1 MPLSPIDVQQQ
12 TFKVALRGYAEDE
25 VDEFL
30 DEVVISLRDFEQ
42 RLRDAQERVAV
53 LEEQLSA
60 NRETEDAMR
69 RTFLVAQRTA
79 DAILEEA
86 KAESERLLSETRGE
100 VDRVA
105 GEQTE
110 EKAKLLAETAMLRDR
125 VHGLRASLSD
135 LAAGT
140 MRRLDVL
147 DVDAVADR
155 IAAVA
160 DREVVESPPA
170 VDSTFPESV
179 DRYSASEDRFSESE
193 ESIDTAR
200 HAGDQIDLDVLA
212 DQGLAAVDD
221 AVLGEVDEEAEVGS
235 ENAFDGQAAGDDDGE
250 PGESFMGFEDED
262 SEDEPDDDAEIARV
276 PEWMTRDGSETTE
289 SRPPYRRPWE
299 RDEG

>member
-42 RLRDAQERVAV
+42 RLRDAQERIAV

-86 KAESERLLSETRGE
+86 RAESERLLAETRGE
-100 VDRVA
+100 VNRVA
-105 GEQTE
+105 SEQTE
-110 EKAKLLAETAMLRDR
+110 EKARLLAETAMLRDR
-125 VHGLRASLSD
+125 VHGLRAALSD
-135 LAAGT
+135 LATGA

-147 DVDAVADR
+147 DVDTVADR

-160 DREVVESPPA
+160 DREVVDSAPA
-170 VDSTFPESV
+170 AHSEFPEPA
-179 DRYSASEDRFSESE
+179 DRAFEAE
-193 ESIDTAR
+193 EPAGLGR
-200 HAGDQIDLDVLA
+200 HAGEPIDLDDLA
-212 DQGLAAVDD
+212 EQELPTLDD
-221 AVLGEVDEEAEVGS
+221 AVLGVVDEEADS
-235 ENAFDGQAAGDDDGE
+235 DADDDFDYEGGDDGE
-250 PGESFMGFEDED
+250 PVESFSDFEEEE
-262 SEDEPDDDAEIARV
+262 SEDEPEDAAEIAEV
-276 PEWMTRDGSETTE
+276 PEWMTRDRSENID
-289 SRPPYRRPWE
+289 SRPSYRRPWE

>member
-42 RLRDAQERVAV
+42 RLRDAQERIAV

-86 KAESERLLSETRGE
+86 KAESERLLAETRGE
-100 VDRVA
+100 VNRVA
-105 GEQTE
+105 SEQTE
-110 EKAKLLAETAMLRDR
+110 EKARLLAETAMLRDR
-125 VHGLRASLSD
+125 VHGLRAALSD
-135 LAAGT
+135 LATGT

-147 DVDAVADR
+147 DVDTVADR

-160 DREVVESPPA
+160 DREVVDSAPA
-170 VDSTFPESV
+170 AHSEFPEP
-179 DRYSASEDRFSESE
+179 AGLG
-193 ESIDTAR
+193 R
-200 HAGDQIDLDVLA
+200 HAGEPIDLDDLA
-212 DQGLAAVDD
+212 EQELPTLDD
-221 AVLGEVDEEAEVGS
+221 AVLGVVDEEAD
-235 ENAFDGQAAGDDDGE
+235 ADDDFDYEGGDDGE
-250 PGESFMGFEDED
+250 PVESFSDFEEEE
-262 SEDEPDDDAEIARV
+262 SEDEPEDAAEIAEV
-276 PEWMTRDGSETTE
+276 PEWMTRDRSENID
-289 SRPPYRRPWE
+289 SQPSYRRPWE